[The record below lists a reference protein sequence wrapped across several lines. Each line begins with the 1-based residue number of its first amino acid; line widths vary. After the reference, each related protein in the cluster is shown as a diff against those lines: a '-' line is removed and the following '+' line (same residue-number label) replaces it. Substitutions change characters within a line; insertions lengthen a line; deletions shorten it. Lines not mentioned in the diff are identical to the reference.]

1 LIGDEI
7 MLKIIS
13 FRIGFVIIVTLF
25 LLLMV
30 YIIPSENKYS
40 LELLKKQQL
49 EYVNFSNKGEAI
61 YLLDN
66 NDYIAKANIVI
77 SSKAKTIEAKAKEL
91 LEALVVGSRNENI
104 LPNGF
109 RTIIPVN
116 TKILDVKYTNGLIEV
131 NFSKQLLDIKEAYE
145 EKMIE
150 AIVYTLTSIN
160 GVNKVMISVEGK
172 LLTKLPKTNTV
183 LLGTLDKKFGINKVY
198 DLDSISDVTSVTVYY
213 INKYKDQPYYIP
225 VTKYVNDKKDKIKI
239 IIDELASGPIYEP
252 NLMSF
257 LNSKAKL
264 LNYELQNNQLIL
276 NFNDYIYT
284 DMNSKNIL
292 EEVSYCIALSVFDNY
307 DVDTVIFNVNEER
320 VETVTKALNN

>member
-1 LIGDEI
+1 

-109 RTIIPVN
+109 RTIIPAN

>member
-1 LIGDEI
+1 

-160 GVNKVMISVEGK
+160 GVNKVMISVEG
-172 LLTKLPKTNTV
+172 
-183 LLGTLDKKFGINKVY
+183 
-198 DLDSISDVTSVTVYY
+198 
-213 INKYKDQPYYIP
+213 
-225 VTKYVNDKKDKIKI
+225 
-239 IIDELASGPIYEP
+239 
-252 NLMSF
+252 
-257 LNSKAKL
+257 
-264 LNYELQNNQLIL
+264 NY
-276 NFNDYIYT
+276 
-284 DMNSKNIL
+284 
-292 EEVSYCIALSVFDNY
+292 
-307 DVDTVIFNVNEER
+307 
-320 VETVTKALNN
+320 

>member
-1 LIGDEI
+1 

-109 RTIIPVN
+109 RTIIPAN

-225 VTKYVNDKKDKIKI
+225 VTKYVNDKK
-239 IIDELASGPIYEP
+239 
-252 NLMSF
+252 
-257 LNSKAKL
+257 
-264 LNYELQNNQLIL
+264 
-276 NFNDYIYT
+276 
-284 DMNSKNIL
+284 
-292 EEVSYCIALSVFDNY
+292 
-307 DVDTVIFNVNEER
+307 R
-320 VETVTKALNN
+320 

>member
-1 LIGDEI
+1 

>member
-1 LIGDEI
+1 

-109 RTIIPVN
+109 RTIIPAN
-116 TKILDVKYTNGLIEV
+116 TEILDVKYTNGLIEV

-276 NFNDYIYT
+276 NFNDYIYA